1 MTFIF
6 CADCLFSKHITK
18 DKTCLCTVHEQIKLP
33 AYIEPETHRVNIV
46 NTTDSCGLARA
57 KLKPEFIL

>member
-1 MTFIF
+1 MIE
-6 CADCLFSKHITK
+6 CKDCIFSKHITK
-18 DKTCLCTVHEQIKLP
+18 HETCLCTVSEQITLP
-33 AYIEPETHRVNIV
+33 PYIPKEVHHICIV

>member
-1 MTFIF
+1 MIN
-6 CADCLFSKHITK
+6 CKDCLFFRNQNRDSTG
-18 DKTCLCTVHEQIKLP
+18 LCGVHEQITLP
-33 AYIEPETHRVNIV
+33 PYIPKDVVHINIV

>member
-1 MTFIF
+1 MIN
-6 CADCLFSKHITK
+6 CKDCLFFKNQNRDLTG
-18 DKTCLCTVHEQIKLP
+18 LCTVSEQITLP
-33 AYIEPETHRVNIV
+33 PYIDKEVHHICIV